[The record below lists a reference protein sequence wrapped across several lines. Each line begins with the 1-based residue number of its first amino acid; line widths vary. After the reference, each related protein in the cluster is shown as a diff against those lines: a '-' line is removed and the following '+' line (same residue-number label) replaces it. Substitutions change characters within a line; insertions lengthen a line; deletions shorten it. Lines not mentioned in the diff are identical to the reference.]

1 MQGMTTFLAT
11 ALDDTGVASVTL
23 ELSGRSLPMTPV
35 GGGRW
40 AAWIDTRGLVDGP
53 TTASVVVTD
62 NAGHVVRSAGV
73 ATGVDNK
80 GPFSLV
86 WGPGGSTV
94 TGSVT
99 VLVGSKDAG
108 TGTKLTLL
116 VADGRF
122 VGGFWG
128 DGGAFVSIP
137 ITRNGWFG
145 IAAISVDNAGHASF
159 SNRIDVNGRVPA
171 RVKAKRV
178 SRHR

>member
-1 MQGMTTFLAT
+1 MKTIIAIGAVALLAASAHADPAINWWT
-11 ALDDTGVASVTL
+11 IDAGGGSSTGGSFT
-23 ELSGRSLPMTPV
+23 LSGTIGQFDASTPV
-35 GGGRW
+35 
-40 AAWIDTRGLVDGP
+40 T
-53 TTASVVVTD
+53 
-62 NAGHVVRSAGV
+62 
-73 ATGVDNK
+73 
-80 GPFSLV
+80 
-86 WGPGGSTV
+86 GGSFR
-94 TGSVT
+94 
-99 VLVGSKDAG
+99 L
-108 TGTKLTLL
+108 
-116 VADGRF
+116 